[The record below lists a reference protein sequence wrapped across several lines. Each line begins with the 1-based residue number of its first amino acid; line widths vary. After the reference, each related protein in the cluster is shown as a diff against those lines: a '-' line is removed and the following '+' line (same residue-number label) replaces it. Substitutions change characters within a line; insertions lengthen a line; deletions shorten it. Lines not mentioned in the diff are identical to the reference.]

1 MAATEPSADEPALA
15 QCTSGAADGSVSIS
29 KNKGVRLRKQPSG
42 LHFVAST
49 NRGATYAESFE
60 QAMIE
65 LKRWAATQGEAM
77 EQKLKGAIEHVAVT
91 YIMTDGS
98 LDRGR
103 SKGHYLDAASIPDQI
118 TAIARLLPKAMTD
131 EIDDKRTFGRLAKE
145 AGVEG
150 TVVPRTFESA
160 AEAFE
165 VLAADPA
172 ASDIVFVKSAHGS
185 GGDAITVER
194 TTDLKTLILPRHHI
208 IQEGVTSK
216 SREVYKLRAFVI
228 VHGGKLYLSKN
239 FHGYRDEGTP
249 TPEMLAAYSPE
260 MLAFVSSRNLT
271 AQHVNQHWDSTIDR
285 HTFWAKMGGRA
296 IAAAEAPHR
305 QEWTASMAAAT
316 KRMAPMF
323 KLLVTATAND
333 PYRYHLLGIDVIPRE
348 DHSVRI
354 IEVNPFPGVH
364 WDHMNFSGIDFDFLP
379 EDQKFERNEV
389 CKEQNGA
396 FVSILKL
403 LFGMPFEDGL
413 IDVSGV

>member
-1 MAATEPSADEPALA
+1 MDPSADEPAP
-15 QCTSGAADGSVSIS
+15 SVSIS

-49 NRGATYAESFE
+49 NRGATYAHSFE
-60 QAMIE
+60 QATIE

-98 LDRGR
+98 PDRGR

-239 FHGYRDEGTP
+239 FHGYRDEGTGYP
-249 TPEMLAAYSPE
+249 NPRDAC
-260 MLAFVSSRNLT
+260 R
-271 AQHVNQHWDSTIDR
+271 
-285 HTFWAKMGGRA
+285 
-296 IAAAEAPHR
+296 
-305 QEWTASMAAAT
+305 
-316 KRMAPMF
+316 
-323 KLLVTATAND
+323 LL
-333 PYRYHLLGIDVIPRE
+333 PR
-348 DHSVRI
+348 DACVR
-354 IEVNPFPGVH
+354 V
-364 WDHMNFSGIDFDFLP
+364 
-379 EDQKFERNEV
+379 
-389 CKEQNGA
+389 
-396 FVSILKL
+396 
-403 LFGMPFEDGL
+403 
-413 IDVSGV
+413 